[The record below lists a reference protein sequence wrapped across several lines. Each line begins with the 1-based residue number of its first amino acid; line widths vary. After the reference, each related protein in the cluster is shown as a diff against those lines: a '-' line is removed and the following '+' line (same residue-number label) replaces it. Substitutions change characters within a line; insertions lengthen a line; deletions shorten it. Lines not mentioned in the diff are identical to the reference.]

1 MKIIKGIQKT
11 PEKVVVYGP
20 EGIGK
25 STFLSCFPE
34 PLFIDTEGSTK
45 HMNVSRLPNPQ
56 SWMEL
61 LEEIM
66 DYEDSLGVDMGLSDL
81 EEWDS
86 LSTLALAAKVKELYG
101 ENLTNDEI
109 QNFKTV
115 KDICDYL
122 K

>member
-1 MKIIKGIQKT
+1 MSLE
-11 PEKVVVYGP
+11 EK
-20 EGIGK
+20 
-25 STFLSCFPE
+25 L
-34 PLFIDTEGSTK
+34 D
-45 HMNVSRLPNPQ
+45 
-56 SWMEL
+56 L

-66 DYEDSLGVDMGLSDL
+66 DYEDSLGVDMVLSDL
-81 EEWDS
+81 EKWDL

>member
-1 MKIIKGIQKT
+1 MSLE
-11 PEKVVVYGP
+11 EK
-20 EGIGK
+20 
-25 STFLSCFPE
+25 L
-34 PLFIDTEGSTK
+34 
-45 HMNVSRLPNPQ
+45 
-56 SWMEL
+56 EL

-66 DYEDSLGVDMGLSDL
+66 DYEDSLGVDMVLSDL

-115 KDICDYL
+115 KVFVTI
-122 K
+122 

>member
-1 MKIIKGIQKT
+1 MSLE
-11 PEKVVVYGP
+11 EK
-20 EGIGK
+20 
-25 STFLSCFPE
+25 L
-34 PLFIDTEGSTK
+34 
-45 HMNVSRLPNPQ
+45 
-56 SWMEL
+56 EL

-66 DYEDSLGVDMGLSDL
+66 DYEDSLGVYMVLSDL

>member
-1 MKIIKGIQKT
+1 MYSVVTQIKIDQVKEDNTVSIE
-11 PEKVVVYGP
+11 EK
-20 EGIGK
+20 
-25 STFLSCFPE
+25 L
-34 PLFIDTEGSTK
+34 
-45 HMNVSRLPNPQ
+45 
-56 SWMEL
+56 EL

-66 DYEDSLGVDMGLSDL
+66 DYEDSLGVDMVLSDL

>member
-1 MKIIKGIQKT
+1 MCSVVTQIKIDQVKEDNT
-11 PEKVVVYGP
+11 VSLEEK
-20 EGIGK
+20 
-25 STFLSCFPE
+25 L
-34 PLFIDTEGSTK
+34 
-45 HMNVSRLPNPQ
+45 
-56 SWMEL
+56 EL

-66 DYEDSLGVDMGLSDL
+66 DYEDSLGVDMVLSDL

-115 KDICDYL
+115 KDIYDYL

>member
-1 MKIIKGIQKT
+1 MSLE
-11 PEKVVVYGP
+11 EK
-20 EGIGK
+20 
-25 STFLSCFPE
+25 L
-34 PLFIDTEGSTK
+34 D
-45 HMNVSRLPNPQ
+45 
-56 SWMEL
+56 L

-66 DYEDSLGVDMGLSDL
+66 DYEDSLGVDMVLSDL

-86 LSTLALAAKVKELYG
+86 LSTLALASKVKELYG

>member
-1 MKIIKGIQKT
+1 MSLE
-11 PEKVVVYGP
+11 EKL
-20 EGIGK
+20 K
-25 STFLSCFPE
+25 
-34 PLFIDTEGSTK
+34 
-45 HMNVSRLPNPQ
+45 
-56 SWMEL
+56 L

-66 DYEDSLGVDMGLSDL
+66 DYEDSLEVDMVLSDL

-86 LSTLALAAKVKELYG
+86 LSTLALAAKVRELYG

-109 QNFKTV
+109 QNFETV

>member
-1 MKIIKGIQKT
+1 MSLE
-11 PEKVVVYGP
+11 EK
-20 EGIGK
+20 
-25 STFLSCFPE
+25 L
-34 PLFIDTEGSTK
+34 
-45 HMNVSRLPNPQ
+45 
-56 SWMEL
+56 EL

-66 DYEDSLGVDMGLSDL
+66 DYEDSLGVDRVLSDL

>member
-1 MKIIKGIQKT
+1 MSLE
-11 PEKVVVYGP
+11 EK
-20 EGIGK
+20 
-25 STFLSCFPE
+25 L
-34 PLFIDTEGSTK
+34 
-45 HMNVSRLPNPQ
+45 
-56 SWMEL
+56 EL

-66 DYEDSLGVDMGLSDL
+66 DYEDSLGVDMVLSDL

-86 LSTLALAAKVKELYG
+86 LSTLALAAKVRELYG

-122 K
+122 R

>member
-1 MKIIKGIQKT
+1 LLHHFGVNLMYSVVMQIKIDQVKEDNT
-11 PEKVVVYGP
+11 VSLEEK
-20 EGIGK
+20 
-25 STFLSCFPE
+25 L
-34 PLFIDTEGSTK
+34 
-45 HMNVSRLPNPQ
+45 
-56 SWMEL
+56 EL

-66 DYEDSLGVDMGLSDL
+66 DYEDSLGVDMVLSDL

>member
-1 MKIIKGIQKT
+1 MSLE
-11 PEKVVVYGP
+11 EK
-20 EGIGK
+20 
-25 STFLSCFPE
+25 L
-34 PLFIDTEGSTK
+34 
-45 HMNVSRLPNPQ
+45 
-56 SWMEL
+56 EL

-66 DYEDSLGVDMGLSDL
+66 DYEDSLGVDMVLSDL
-81 EEWDS
+81 VVWDS

>member
-1 MKIIKGIQKT
+1 MSLE
-11 PEKVVVYGP
+11 EK
-20 EGIGK
+20 
-25 STFLSCFPE
+25 L
-34 PLFIDTEGSTK
+34 
-45 HMNVSRLPNPQ
+45 
-56 SWMEL
+56 EL

-66 DYEDSLGVDMGLSDL
+66 DYEDSLGV
-81 EEWDS
+81 WDS

>member
-1 MKIIKGIQKT
+1 MQIKIDRVKEDNT
-11 PEKVVVYGP
+11 VSLEEK
-20 EGIGK
+20 
-25 STFLSCFPE
+25 L
-34 PLFIDTEGSTK
+34 
-45 HMNVSRLPNPQ
+45 
-56 SWMEL
+56 EL
-61 LEEIM
+61 LEEMM
-66 DYEDSLGVDMGLSDL
+66 DYEDSLGVDMVLSDL

>member
-1 MKIIKGIQKT
+1 MVMQIKIDQVKEDNT
-11 PEKVVVYGP
+11 VSLEEK
-20 EGIGK
+20 
-25 STFLSCFPE
+25 L
-34 PLFIDTEGSTK
+34 
-45 HMNVSRLPNPQ
+45 
-56 SWMEL
+56 EL

-66 DYEDSLGVDMGLSDL
+66 DYEDSLEVDMVLSDL

-86 LSTLALAAKVKELYG
+86 LSTLALAAKVRELYG

>member
-1 MKIIKGIQKT
+1 MQIKIDRVKEDNT
-11 PEKVVVYGP
+11 VSLEEK
-20 EGIGK
+20 
-25 STFLSCFPE
+25 L
-34 PLFIDTEGSTK
+34 
-45 HMNVSRLPNPQ
+45 
-56 SWMEL
+56 EL

-66 DYEDSLGVDMGLSDL
+66 DYEDSLGVDMVLSDL

-86 LSTLALAAKVKELYG
+86 LSTLAPAAKVKELYG

>member
-1 MKIIKGIQKT
+1 MSLE
-11 PEKVVVYGP
+11 EK
-20 EGIGK
+20 
-25 STFLSCFPE
+25 L
-34 PLFIDTEGSTK
+34 
-45 HMNVSRLPNPQ
+45 
-56 SWMEL
+56 EL

-66 DYEDSLGVDMGLSDL
+66 DYEDSLGVDMVLSDL

-109 QNFKTV
+109 QNFETV

>member
-1 MKIIKGIQKT
+1 MYSVVMQIKIDQVKEDNT
-11 PEKVVVYGP
+11 VSLEEK
-20 EGIGK
+20 
-25 STFLSCFPE
+25 L
-34 PLFIDTEGSTK
+34 
-45 HMNVSRLPNPQ
+45 
-56 SWMEL
+56 EL

-66 DYEDSLGVDMGLSDL
+66 DYEDSLGVDMVLSDL

-101 ENLTNDEI
+101 ENLTNVEI

>member
-1 MKIIKGIQKT
+1 MSLE
-11 PEKVVVYGP
+11 EK
-20 EGIGK
+20 
-25 STFLSCFPE
+25 L
-34 PLFIDTEGSTK
+34 
-45 HMNVSRLPNPQ
+45 
-56 SWMEL
+56 EL

-66 DYEDSLGVDMGLSDL
+66 DYEDSLGVDMVLSDL

-115 KDICDYL
+115 KDICGYL

>member
-1 MKIIKGIQKT
+1 MYSVVMQIKIDQVKEDNT
-11 PEKVVVYGP
+11 VSLEEK
-20 EGIGK
+20 
-25 STFLSCFPE
+25 L
-34 PLFIDTEGSTK
+34 D
-45 HMNVSRLPNPQ
+45 
-56 SWMEL
+56 L

-66 DYEDSLGVDMGLSDL
+66 DYEDSLGVDMVLSDL

-122 K
+122 KFNMFQK

>member
-1 MKIIKGIQKT
+1 MSLE
-11 PEKVVVYGP
+11 EK
-20 EGIGK
+20 
-25 STFLSCFPE
+25 L
-34 PLFIDTEGSTK
+34 
-45 HMNVSRLPNPQ
+45 
-56 SWMEL
+56 EL

-66 DYEDSLGVDMGLSDL
+66 DSEDSLGVDMVLSDL

>member
-1 MKIIKGIQKT
+1 MNKKIQIFILLHRFGVNLMYSVVTQIKIDQVKEDNT
-11 PEKVVVYGP
+11 VSLEEK
-20 EGIGK
+20 
-25 STFLSCFPE
+25 L
-34 PLFIDTEGSTK
+34 
-45 HMNVSRLPNPQ
+45 
-56 SWMEL
+56 EL

-66 DYEDSLGVDMGLSDL
+66 DYEDSLGVDMVLSDL

>member
-1 MKIIKGIQKT
+1 MSLE
-11 PEKVVVYGP
+11 EK
-20 EGIGK
+20 
-25 STFLSCFPE
+25 L
-34 PLFIDTEGSTK
+34 
-45 HMNVSRLPNPQ
+45 
-56 SWMEL
+56 EL

-66 DYEDSLGVDMGLSDL
+66 DYEDSLGVNMVLSDL

>member
-1 MKIIKGIQKT
+1 MCSVVTQIKIDQVKEDNT
-11 PEKVVVYGP
+11 VSLEEK
-20 EGIGK
+20 
-25 STFLSCFPE
+25 L
-34 PLFIDTEGSTK
+34 
-45 HMNVSRLPNPQ
+45 
-56 SWMEL
+56 EL

-66 DYEDSLGVDMGLSDL
+66 DYEDSLGVDMVLSDL

-122 K
+122 SHVW

>member
-1 MKIIKGIQKT
+1 MYSVVTQIKIDQVKEDNT
-11 PEKVVVYGP
+11 VSLEEK
-20 EGIGK
+20 
-25 STFLSCFPE
+25 L
-34 PLFIDTEGSTK
+34 
-45 HMNVSRLPNPQ
+45 
-56 SWMEL
+56 EL

-66 DYEDSLGVDMGLSDL
+66 DYEDSLGVDMVLSDL

-101 ENLTNDEI
+101 ENLTNEEI

>member
-1 MKIIKGIQKT
+1 MYSVVMRIKIDQVKEDNT
-11 PEKVVVYGP
+11 VSLEEK
-20 EGIGK
+20 
-25 STFLSCFPE
+25 L
-34 PLFIDTEGSTK
+34 D
-45 HMNVSRLPNPQ
+45 
-56 SWMEL
+56 L

-66 DYEDSLGVDMGLSDL
+66 DYEDSLGVDMVLSDL

>member
-1 MKIIKGIQKT
+1 MSLE
-11 PEKVVVYGP
+11 EK
-20 EGIGK
+20 
-25 STFLSCFPE
+25 L
-34 PLFIDTEGSTK
+34 
-45 HMNVSRLPNPQ
+45 
-56 SWMEL
+56 EL

-66 DYEDSLGVDMGLSDL
+66 DYEDSLGIDMVLSDL

-86 LSTLALAAKVKELYG
+86 LSTLALAAKVRELYG

>member
-1 MKIIKGIQKT
+1 MSLE
-11 PEKVVVYGP
+11 EK
-20 EGIGK
+20 
-25 STFLSCFPE
+25 L
-34 PLFIDTEGSTK
+34 
-45 HMNVSRLPNPQ
+45 
-56 SWMEL
+56 EL

-66 DYEDSLGVDMGLSDL
+66 DYEDSLGVDMVLSDL

-115 KDICDYL
+115 KEICDYL

>member
-1 MKIIKGIQKT
+1 MSLE
-11 PEKVVVYGP
+11 EK
-20 EGIGK
+20 
-25 STFLSCFPE
+25 L
-34 PLFIDTEGSTK
+34 
-45 HMNVSRLPNPQ
+45 
-56 SWMEL
+56 EL

-66 DYEDSLGVDMGLSDL
+66 DYEDSLGVDMVLSDL

-86 LSTLALAAKVKELYG
+86 LTTLALAAKVKELYG

>member
-1 MKIIKGIQKT
+1 MSLE
-11 PEKVVVYGP
+11 EK
-20 EGIGK
+20 
-25 STFLSCFPE
+25 L
-34 PLFIDTEGSTK
+34 
-45 HMNVSRLPNPQ
+45 
-56 SWMEL
+56 EL

-66 DYEDSLGVDMGLSDL
+66 DYEDSLEVDMVLSDL

-86 LSTLALAAKVKELYG
+86 LSTLALAAKVRELYG

-109 QNFKTV
+109 QNFETV

>member
-1 MKIIKGIQKT
+1 MSLE
-11 PEKVVVYGP
+11 EK
-20 EGIGK
+20 
-25 STFLSCFPE
+25 L
-34 PLFIDTEGSTK
+34 
-45 HMNVSRLPNPQ
+45 
-56 SWMEL
+56 EL

-66 DYEDSLGVDMGLSDL
+66 DYEDSLGVDMVLSDL

-109 QNFKTV
+109 QNFITV